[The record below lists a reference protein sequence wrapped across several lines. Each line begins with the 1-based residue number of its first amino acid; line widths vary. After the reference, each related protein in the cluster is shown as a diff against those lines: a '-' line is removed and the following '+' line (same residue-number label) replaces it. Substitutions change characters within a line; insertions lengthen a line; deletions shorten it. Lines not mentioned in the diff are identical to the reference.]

1 MKSRNVREET
11 KKGNMKLELER
22 DLCFSAA
29 LLLLLFGSGTLSTA
43 SAFQCN
49 GSIAQCYNNQ
59 EEFFMETQ
67 ISKGILASMQ
77 QKLDYSIF
85 NPDIPAPTNAMQGR
99 SYKNPRCN
107 DPYLRDC

>member
-1 MKSRNVREET
+1 
-11 KKGNMKLELER
+11 MKLELER

-43 SAFQCN
+43 AASQCN
-49 GSIAQCYNNQ
+49 GSIAQCYNQ

-77 QKLDYSIF
+77 QKLDYSVF
-85 NPDIPAPTNAMQGR
+85 NPDKPAPSNAMQGR
-99 SYKNPRCN
+99 SYKDPRCN
-107 DPYLRDC
+107 NQYLRAC